1 MPTDVIDYSNT
12 VFYKIYCKD
21 PAVKDVYVGHTTN
34 FVQRKYQHKR
44 TCIKE
49 NDVNHHCKVYKFI
62 RENGGWDNWKMVMI
76 GYKDCY
82 DHYEA
87 RKTEQKYFETL
98 KATLNSIEPL
108 PKPKP
113 RPTKQSQK
121 VAKKFFCEK
130 CLYRCYKQ
138 SDFNKHLLTAK
149 HNILQKP
156 PQIATKF
163 SCDCGKTYKHHSSL
177 WKHKKTCSQINN
189 STIILQD
196 REPNENATIL
206 GLIAQNK
213 ELMDLLQEQNKV
225 IKELV
230 PKVGNNNNNNTTNNN
245 NFNLQVFLNED
256 CKDAINFSDFIK
268 QIQVSFE
275 DIENQAECGYVKG
288 ISKLFIENLQ
298 ELGTYKRPIH
308 CTDKKR
314 KTLYIK
320 ENDEWD
326 KEGSQ
331 DTLKNGI
338 QEITRSTMRTLIK
351 EKVNRAEEFA
361 DMESDFSKQCLVI
374 QRNLIPTAPREKSFS
389 KVMENIT
396 KNSGIIE

>member
-1 MPTDVIDYSNT
+1 M
-12 VFYKIYCKD
+12 
-21 PAVKDVYVGHTTN
+21 
-34 FVQRKYQHKR
+34 
-44 TCIKE
+44 
-49 NDVNHHCKVYKFI
+49 
-62 RENGGWDNWKMVMI
+62 
-76 GYKDCY
+76 
-82 DHYEA
+82 
-87 RKTEQKYFETL
+87 
-98 KATLNSIEPL
+98 
-108 PKPKP
+108 
-113 RPTKQSQK
+113 SQK
-121 VAKKFFCEK
+121 IPKKFSCEK
-130 CLYRCYKQ
+130 CDYKCFNKK
-138 SDFNKHLLTAK
+138 DFNKHLNTAK
-149 HNILQKP
+149 HKNISNRTISNTLNPQKSP
-156 PQIATKF
+156 KYI
-163 SCDCGKTYKHHSSL
+163 CECGKEYKARSSL
-177 WKHKKTCSQINN
+177 WYHKKKCSLINN
-189 STIILQD
+189 TIVVQENPEEKPSMMEILS
-196 REPNENATIL
+196 
-206 GLIAQNK
+206 QNK
-213 ELMDLLQEQNKV
+213 ELMNLLVVQNQEHREETSKLHNT
-225 IKELV
+225 IKEMI
-230 PKVGNNNNNNTTNNN
+230 PKIGNNNNNTTNNN
-245 NFNLQVFLNED
+245 QFNLQVFLNED

-288 ISKLFIENLQ
+288 ISKLFIENLKG
-298 ELGTYKRPIH
+298 LGTHKRPIH

-338 QEITRSTMRTLIK
+338 QEVTRSTMRTLIK